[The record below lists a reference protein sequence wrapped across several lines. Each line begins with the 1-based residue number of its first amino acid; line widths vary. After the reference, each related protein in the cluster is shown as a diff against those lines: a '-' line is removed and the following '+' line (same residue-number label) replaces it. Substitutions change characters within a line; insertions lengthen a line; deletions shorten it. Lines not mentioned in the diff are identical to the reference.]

1 MRHHAFAAAMGLVT
15 AAMLAPCSQSQ
26 AASAD
31 PTGYWYKPDAER
43 ESKIQVFKC
52 GAGKSQLCAKIV
64 WLKDPMDSKGKAL
77 HDIRNED
84 PSMRDRPIVGL
95 TIFSGLAP
103 SAPATW
109 TGKIYNPEDGHT
121 YAATLTMVSRGQIT
135 LRGCKAWLLCGEKQW
150 LRTSAPPAAVPATA
164 PEGTQQIEASAKPD
178 QAAPAAPVATAAAT
192 PAVPEKAEP
201 AAAPAAP
208 AVEAAS
214 ADQAAGHAVEAN
226 ATPAAEPTPAPAPAV
241 QAAVDP
247 VPQATSQPVALMS
260 PAPQGGTES
269 AQKGYG
275 FLNASM
281 TSETATKYSGENVS
295 SMFNMTSPIPA
306 QGAAQAAASPAPAA
320 QTAAVSAP
328 AAEPSAATQAAAD
341 EAIPLPSQ
349 KPKVKVKPQAVATAH
364 SSPKPTTAPTATA
377 DQGAPAPEDMATA
390 EADAGTQSAQA
401 DATEVEP
408 VPLTRRQMRKLRRM
422 QEQQQGQ
429 EPFLPWLR

>member
-52 GAGKSQLCAKIV
+52 GAGKSQLCAKII
-64 WLKDPMDSKGKAL
+64 WLKNPMDSKGKAL

-121 YAATLTMVSRGQIT
+121 YAATLTMVSRSQIT

-164 PEGTQQIEASAKPD
+164 PEGTEQIEASAKPD
-178 QAAPAAPVATAAAT
+178 QAAPVATAAAA
-192 PAVPEKAEP
+192 PALPDKAEP

-208 AVEAAS
+208 AVEAAA
-214 ADQAAGHAVEAN
+214 ADQAGHAVEAKA
-226 ATPAAEPTPAPAPAV
+226 ATAVEPTPAPAPTM

-247 VPQATSQPVALMS
+247 VPQATSQPVALTS
-260 PAPQGGTES
+260 PAPQGGAQN

-281 TSETATKYSGENVS
+281 TSETATKYSGEDVS
-295 SMFNMTSPIPA
+295 SIFNMTSPIPA
-306 QGAAQAAASPAPAA
+306 QGTAQSAASSAPAA

-328 AAEPSAATQAAAD
+328 AAQPSAATQAAAD
-341 EAIPLPSQ
+341 ESVPLPSQ
-349 KPKVKVKPQAVATAH
+349 KPKVYVKPQAVAAAH
-364 SSPKPTTAPTATA
+364 SSPKPVTSATATATA